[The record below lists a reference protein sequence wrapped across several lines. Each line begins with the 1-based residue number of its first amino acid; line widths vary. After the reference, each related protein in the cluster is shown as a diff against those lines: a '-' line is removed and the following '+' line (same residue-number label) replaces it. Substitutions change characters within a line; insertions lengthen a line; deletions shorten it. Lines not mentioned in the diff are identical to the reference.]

1 MCRLVHSLKNIDDGH
16 VKRAIIK
23 GYFGCFLA
31 SLLAV
36 VWAHLQNDGSMAGHF
51 FGTLKIV
58 LFSLLTLGYGWF
70 AFLQPVKVFELPR
83 SL

>member
-1 MCRLVHSLKNIDDGH
+1 VQSLKKVDDGH
-16 VKRAIIK
+16 VKRAVIK

-36 VWAHLQNDGSMAGHF
+36 VGAHLQNDGTMVGNFWGVS
-51 FGTLKIV
+51 KIV
-58 LFSLLTLGYGWF
+58 LFSVLVLGYGWF